1 MRADGDM
8 LEEIETRNKAV
19 PALVRTKRI
28 LDALSMGSKPKGVSE
43 LARMLDLPKST
54 VHGLCR
60 TLVDLGLMIRVGPSQ
75 FAVGPHVLSW
85 ANAFEGQSDLTQEFM
100 RIADSIDPALV
111 SKEAINLSIMTG
123 PEVMYVACRRGTD
136 PLGVSFRPGV
146 RLPAPFTATGK
157 AMMSTMRPE
166 AVERLL
172 GNTWPDAWTKNSVPN
187 LNALLRELDETRER
201 GYSID
206 NGQLREAMV
215 CFGAPVFNAT
225 EDHAV
230 AGLAIGLL
238 SGEVSDAS
246 TERISRAVRLIASQL
261 THRLGGRKS

>member
-1 MRADGDM
+1 MI
-8 LEEIETRNKAV
+8 EETETRGKAV

-28 LDALSMGSKPKGVSE
+28 LDALSSGGKPKGVSE

-54 VHGLCR
+54 VHGLCH
-60 TLVDLGLMIRVGPSQ
+60 TLVELGLMIRVGPSQ

-100 RIADSIDPALV
+100 RIADTIDPELV
-111 SKEAINLSIMTG
+111 SKEAINLSILTG
-123 PEVMYVACRRGTD
+123 AEVMYVACRRGTD

-157 AMMSTMRPE
+157 AMMSTMPLESVELIMGNSWPE
-166 AVERLL
+166 
-172 GNTWPDAWTKNSVPN
+172 PWTKHSVRS
-187 LNALLRELDETRER
+187 LDAFLTELEETRRR

-225 EDHAV
+225 DGHAV

-238 SGEVSDAS
+238 SGEVNEIS
-246 TERISRAVRLIASQL
+246 TARVSKAVRLIADRLS
-261 THRLGGRKS
+261 HRLGRRKI

>member
-1 MRADGDM
+1 MI
-8 LEEIETRNKAV
+8 EEAEPRGKAV

-28 LDALSMGSKPKGVSE
+28 LDALSEGGKPKGVSE

-54 VHGLCR
+54 VHGLCH
-60 TLVDLGLMIRVGPSQ
+60 TLVDLGLMMRVGTSQ

-100 RIADSIDPALV
+100 RIAEATDLI

-123 PEVMYVACRRGTD
+123 REVMYVACRRGTD

-166 AVERLL
+166 EVVEMFS
-172 GNTWPDAWTKNSVPN
+172 TDWPQPWTKHSVPD
-187 LNALLRELDETRER
+187 LPTLMRELEETRAR

-206 NGQLREAMV
+206 DGQLRDAMV
-215 CFGAPVFNAT
+215 CFGAPVFAAT
-225 EDHAV
+225 DERAV
-230 AGLAIGLL
+230 AGIAIGLL
-238 SGEVSDAS
+238 SGEVNEAS
-246 TERISRAVRLIASQL
+246 SAAVSHAVRALASKL
-261 THRLGGRKS
+261 SHRLGGGRN